1 MRPLGVV
8 LFALLAIASL
18 PVRSALPEGHPVPW
32 HEVEEDGSARVN
44 LYVFWSASCPHCH
57 RALRF
62 LDTLEEKLPWLGVK
76 ALDVSLPEN
85 AELYAMLAKQ
95 LGTDAR
101 YVPAFFYC
109 GRALQG
115 YDDDTSTGRFLR
127 ESLELC
133 HAESVAQTALDEPR
147 AADQN
152 RAAPASPPI
161 ALPLLGQLEP
171 SALSLPVLTVVL
183 AGLDAFN
190 PCAFFVLLFLL
201 SLMTHLRSRVRM
213 ALVGGVFVLCSGLVY
228 FGFMAAWLN
237 LFLIVGYLPLVTTG
251 AGLVAVLIGAVS
263 VKDFVWFKEGFSL
276 SIPDQAKPG
285 LYDRTRALV
294 NAASLPAMLVG
305 TVTLTLAANAYE
317 LLCTAGFPLLFTRIL
332 TLAELS
338 APAYYA
344 YLALYNAVYVLPL
357 LAIVT
362 AFVVTLGTRRL
373 TESEGAL
380 LSCYPAS

>member
-1 MRPLGVV
+1 

-32 HEVEEDGSARVN
+32 HEVEEDSSARVN

-62 LDTLEEKLPWLGVK
+62 LDTLEEKLPWLEVK
-76 ALDVSLPEN
+76 ALEVSLPEN
-85 AELYAMLAKQ
+85 AELYAMLAKE

-152 RAAPASPPI
+152 RAAPESPPI

-171 SALSLPVLTVVL
+171 SALSL
-183 AGLDAFN
+183 
-190 PCAFFVLLFLL
+190 
-201 SLMTHLRSRVRM
+201 
-213 ALVGGVFVLCSGLVY
+213 CSPWCWRG
-228 FGFMAAWLN
+228 WT
-237 LFLIVGYLPLVTTG
+237 P
-251 AGLVAVLIGAVS
+251 
-263 VKDFVWFKEGFSL
+263 
-276 SIPDQAKPG
+276 SIP
-285 LYDRTRALV
+285 ALSSCCCSCS
-294 NAASLPAMLVG
+294 AS
-305 TVTLTLAANAYE
+305 
-317 LLCTAGFPLLFTRIL
+317 
-332 TLAELS
+332 
-338 APAYYA
+338 
-344 YLALYNAVYVLPL
+344 
-357 LAIVT
+357 
-362 AFVVTLGTRRL
+362 
-373 TESEGAL
+373 
-380 LSCYPAS
+380 